1 MGEMTALTRSIIPC
15 VNHSYAGQVGLPCH
29 PREAAAD
36 KCVDSWREMM
46 TLRNKKA
53 ALFNLD
59 FS

>member
-1 MGEMTALTRSIIPC
+1 MGEMTALTISIMPC
-15 VNHSYAGQVGLPCH
+15 VNHFYAGQVGLPSY

-36 KCVDSWREMM
+36 KCVDSGLEMM
-46 TLRNKKA
+46 TIRNKKA

>member
-1 MGEMTALTRSIIPC
+1 MGEMTALTRSIMPS
-15 VNHSYAGQVGLPCH
+15 VNHSYAGPVGLPSH

-36 KCVDSWREMM
+36 KCVDSGRKMM
-46 TLRNKKA
+46 TIRNKKA

>member
-1 MGEMTALTRSIIPC
+1 MPSVI
-15 VNHSYAGQVGLPCH
+15 HSYAGQVGLPCH

-36 KCVDSWREMM
+36 KGVDSGREMM
-46 TLRNKKA
+46 TIRNKKA